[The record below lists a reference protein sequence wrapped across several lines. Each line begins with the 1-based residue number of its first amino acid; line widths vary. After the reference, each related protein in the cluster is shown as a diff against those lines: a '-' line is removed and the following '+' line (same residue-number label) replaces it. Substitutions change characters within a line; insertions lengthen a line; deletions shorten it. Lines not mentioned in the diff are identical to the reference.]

1 MCQRGLFMEDV
12 RPNEHCLLLRVAVV
26 AMGYR
31 ALSVMRMLSEIKP
44 GRLRLQL
51 VAIATVNKSIAC
63 SKFAGEMGVAVYDR
77 PTDLLALE
85 HLDLILEMTGDAQT
99 LSQLIVNKPSSIGVL
114 DHQAS
119 VLIFD
124 IAGLY
129 QQVSAR
135 DSEISLAS
143 SFASALLE
151 ASPDG
156 VMVLDRDYRVV
167 NCNESPIVTGGK
179 GRESV
184 IGKSCFDLIHNFRD
198 HCSAHDLRC
207 PMEEVLQTGRPART
221 VHETQP
227 GSPDTRVHQSTAYP
241 LTNSVGEIVQIVVS
255 IRDITQELTDRVEQ
269 RTQAIKNDLEQ
280 LVREDRLA
288 SLGRLVASVCH
299 EINNPI
305 ASILTFNKLILRCI
319 QEDDLPEGG
328 VGAFGHYL
336 DICVREAL
344 RCGQIVKNLLTFAR
358 QKNIELIQIDL
369 NEMIDTIMVLT
380 SHQLE
385 MNGITC
391 DLKLPETSF
400 TAKGDYTQIQQCLMN
415 LIFNAMESMTDGG
428 TLTLSGGQDH
438 ERKTVWVT
446 VADTGYGIDPEDLPR
461 IFEPF
466 YTTKKEGRGVGLGLS
481 MVYGIIREHQG
492 TVEVQSEA
500 GEGSLFKLT
509 LPAGVGAVPETKGE
523 DT

>member
-1 MCQRGLFMEDV
+1 MEGNGV
-12 RPNEHCLLLRVAVV
+12 PGHGLLLKVAVV
-26 AMGYR
+26 ARGYR
-31 ALSVMRMLSEIKP
+31 ALSVMRMLSDIKP

-51 VAIATVNKSIAC
+51 VAIATVSKSIAC
-63 SKFAGEMGVAVYDR
+63 SKFAGEVGVAVYDD
-77 PTDLLALE
+77 PMDLLSVE

-99 LSQLIVNKPSSIGVL
+99 LVHLARNKPPSIGVL
-114 DHQAS
+114 DRQAS
-119 VLIFD
+119 MLIFD

-156 VMVLDRDYRVV
+156 VMVVDRDYRIV

-179 GRESV
+179 GREFAL
-184 IGKSCFDLIHNFRD
+184 GRSCFDVIHNSRD
-198 HCSAHDLRC
+198 SCSDRELRC
-207 PMEEVLQTGRPART
+207 PMEEVLKTGRTART

-241 LTNSVGEIVQIVVS
+241 LTNSLGEIVQVVVS

-269 RTQAIKNDLEQ
+269 RTQAIKNDLERY
-280 LVREDRLA
+280 VREDRLA

-299 EINNPI
+299 EINNPLS
-305 ASILTFNKLILRCI
+305 SILTFNKLILRCI

-328 VGAFGHYL
+328 MEAFSHYL
-336 DICVREAL
+336 DICVKEAF

-369 NEMIDTIMVLT
+369 KEMIDTIMVLT
-380 SHQLE
+380 GYQLE

-391 DLKLPETSF
+391 DLNLPESSF

-415 LIFNAMESMTDGG
+415 LIFNAIESMMDGG
-428 TLTLSGGQDH
+428 TLTLSGGQDR
-438 ERKTVWVT
+438 ELKTVWMT
-446 VADTGYGIDPEDLPR
+446 VADTGYGIDSEDLPR

-466 YTTKKEGRGVGLGLS
+466 YTTKKEGKGVGLGLS
-481 MVYGIIREHQG
+481 MVYGIIREHEG
-492 TVEVQSEA
+492 SVEVESEP
-500 GEGSLFKLT
+500 GKGSLFKLT
-509 LPAGVGAVPETKGE
+509 LPAGVEPQ
-523 DT
+523 

>member
-1 MCQRGLFMEDV
+1 M
-12 RPNEHCLLLRVAVV
+12 LRVAVV
-26 AMGYR
+26 ARGYR
-31 ALSVMRMLSEIKP
+31 ALSVIRMLSDINP

-51 VAIATVNKSIAC
+51 VAIATVSKSIAC
-63 SKFAGEMGVAVYDR
+63 SKFAGEVGVAVYDD
-77 PTDLLALE
+77 PMDLLAVE
-85 HLDLILEMTGDAQT
+85 HLDLILEMTGDAQILARLVT
-99 LSQLIVNKPSSIGVL
+99 NKPSSIGVL
-114 DHQAS
+114 DRQAS
-119 VLIFD
+119 MLFFD

-156 VMVLDRDYRVV
+156 VMVVNRDFRIV
-167 NCNESPIVTGGK
+167 NCNESPIITGGR
-179 GRESV
+179 GREFAL
-184 IGKSCFDLIHNFRD
+184 GRPCFDQIQNAGD
-198 HCSAHDLRC
+198 VCSARELKC
-207 PMEEVLQTGRPART
+207 PMEEVFKTGRPART
-221 VHETQP
+221 VYETQP
-227 GSPDTRVHQSTAYP
+227 GSMDTRVHQSTAYP
-241 LTNSVGEIVQIVVS
+241 LANSLGEIVQVVVS

-269 RTQAIKNDLEQ
+269 RTRAIKNDLEQ
-280 LVREDRLA
+280 FVREDRLA

-319 QEDDLPEGG
+319 QEDDLPVGG
-328 VGAFGHYL
+328 MEAFSHYL
-336 DICVREAL
+336 DICVREAM

-369 NEMIDTIMVLT
+369 SEMIDTILVLT

-391 DLKLPETSF
+391 DLNLPETSF

-415 LIFNAMESMTDGG
+415 LIFNAMESMADGG
-428 TLTLSGGQDH
+428 TLTLSGGQD
-438 ERKTVWVT
+438 RQTKTVWVT

-466 YTTKKEGRGVGLGLS
+466 YTTKKEGKGVGLGLS

-492 TVEVQSEA
+492 TVEVQSEP
-500 GEGSLFKLT
+500 GKGSLFRLT
-509 LPAGVGAVPETKGE
+509 LPAGAGALSETKGE

>member
-1 MCQRGLFMEDV
+1 MEDV
-12 RPNEHCLLLRVAVV
+12 RANEHCLLLKVAVV
-26 AMGYR
+26 ARGYR
-31 ALSVMRMLSEIKP
+31 ALSVMRMLSDIKP

-51 VAIATVNKSIAC
+51 VAIATINKSIAC
-63 SKFAGEMGVAVYDR
+63 SKFAGEVGVAVYDN
-77 PTDLLALE
+77 PMDLLAVE

-99 LSQLIVNKPSSIGVL
+99 LARLAGSKPSSIGVL
-114 DHQAS
+114 DRQAS
-119 VLIFD
+119 MLIFD

-129 QQVSAR
+129 QQASAR
-135 DSEISLAS
+135 ESEISLAS

-156 VMVLDRDYRVV
+156 VMVVDRDYRII
-167 NCNESPIVTGGK
+167 NCNASPIVTGGK
-179 GRESV
+179 GREFAL
-184 IGKSCFDLIHNFRD
+184 GRYCYELIHHFKD
-198 HCSAHDLRC
+198 ICSKNDLRC

-221 VHETQP
+221 VHETKP

-241 LTNSVGEIVQIVVS
+241 LTNSVGEIVQVVVS

-280 LVREDRLA
+280 FVREDRLA

-319 QEDDLPEGG
+319 QEDDMPEEGISS
-328 VGAFGHYL
+328 FSHYL

-369 NEMIDTIMVLT
+369 KEMIDTILVLT
-380 SHQLE
+380 GHQLE

-391 DLKLPETSF
+391 DLNLPQSSF

-415 LIFNAMESMTDGG
+415 LIFNAVESMTDGG
-428 TLTLSGGQDH
+428 TLTLSGGQD
-438 ERKTVWVT
+438 RDGKTVWVN
-446 VADTGYGIDPEDLPR
+446 VADTGFGIDPEDLPR

-466 YTTKKEGRGVGLGLS
+466 YTTKKEGKGVGLGLS
-481 MVYGIIREHQG
+481 MVYGIIREHEG
-492 TVEVQSEA
+492 TVEVQSEP
-500 GEGSLFKLT
+500 GKGSLFKLT
-509 LPAGVGAVPETKGE
+509 LPAGVETVQKTEGE

>member
-1 MCQRGLFMEDV
+1 MEGNGV
-12 RPNEHCLLLRVAVV
+12 PEHGLLLKVAVV
-26 AMGYR
+26 ARGYH
-31 ALSVMRMLSEIKP
+31 ALSVMRMLSDIKP

-51 VAIATVNKSIAC
+51 VAIATVSKSIAC
-63 SKFAGEMGVAVYDR
+63 SKFAGEVGIAVYND
-77 PTDLLALE
+77 PMDLLTVD

-99 LSQLIVNKPSSIGVL
+99 LVHLARNKPPSIGIL
-114 DHQAS
+114 DRQAS
-119 VLIFD
+119 LLIFD

-129 QQVSAR
+129 QQASEH

-156 VMVLDRDYRVV
+156 VMVVDRDFRIV
-167 NCNESPIVTGGK
+167 NCNESPIITGGK
-179 GRESV
+179 GREV
-184 IGKSCFDLIHNFRD
+184 AIGRSCFDLIQNAGD
-198 HCSAHDLRC
+198 VCSSRELKC
-207 PMEEVLQTGRPART
+207 PMEEVFKTGRPART
-221 VHETQP
+221 VYETQP
-227 GSPDTRVHQSTAYP
+227 GSMDTRVHQSTAYP
-241 LTNSVGEIVQIVVS
+241 LTNSLGEIVQVVVS

-269 RTQAIKNDLEQ
+269 RTQVIKNDLERF
-280 LVREDRLA
+280 VREDRLA

-319 QEDDLPEGG
+319 QEDELPKGG
-328 VGAFGHYL
+328 METFGHYL

-369 NEMIDTIMVLT
+369 KEMVDTIIVLT
-380 SHQLE
+380 GHQLE
-385 MNGITC
+385 MNGIAC
-391 DLKLPETSF
+391 DLNLPETSF

-428 TLTLSGGQDH
+428 TLTLSGGQDP
-438 ERKTVWVT
+438 EMKTVWIT

-466 YTTKKEGRGVGLGLS
+466 YSTKKEGKGVGLGLS

-492 TVEVQSEA
+492 TVEVQSEP
-500 GEGSLFKLT
+500 GQGSLFKLT
-509 LPAGVGAVPETKGE
+509 LPAGVGALPETKGE

>member
-1 MCQRGLFMEDV
+1 MEGV
-12 RPNEHCLLLRVAVV
+12 RTNDHCLLIKVAVV
-26 AMGYR
+26 ARGYR

-51 VAIATVNKSIAC
+51 IAIATIDKSIAC
-63 SKFAGEMGVAVYDR
+63 SKFAGDVGVAVYED
-77 PTDLLALE
+77 PMDLLAVE
-85 HLDLILEMTGDAQT
+85 HLDLILEMTGDTRT
-99 LSQLIVNKPSSIGVL
+99 LARLVTDKPSSIGVL
-114 DHQAS
+114 DRQAS
-119 VLIFD
+119 MLIFD

-156 VMVLDRDYRVV
+156 VMVLDRDYRVI
-167 NCNESPIVTGGK
+167 NCNESPIITGGK
-179 GRESV
+179 SREFALGR
-184 IGKSCFDLIHNFRD
+184 SCFDLIHGFRD
-198 HCSAHDLRC
+198 ACSDHDLRC
-207 PMEEVLQTGRPART
+207 PMEEVLKTGRPART

-241 LTNSVGEIVQIVVS
+241 LTNSAGEIVQIVVS
-255 IRDITQELTDRVEQ
+255 IRDITQELTDRVEK

-280 LVREDRLA
+280 FVREDRLA

-319 QEDDLPEGG
+319 QEDELPEEGMP
-328 VGAFGHYL
+328 AFSHYL
-336 DICVREAL
+336 DICVREAM

-369 NEMIDTIMVLT
+369 KEMIDTILVIT
-380 SHQLE
+380 GHQLE
-385 MNGITC
+385 MNDISY
-391 DLKLPETSF
+391 DLNLPETSF
-400 TAKGDYTQIQQCLMN
+400 IAKGDYTQIQQCLMN
-415 LIFNAMESMTDGG
+415 LIFNAIESMTSGG
-428 TLTLSGGQDH
+428 TLTLSGGQDR
-438 ERKTVWVT
+438 ENKTVWVS

-466 YTTKKEGRGVGLGLS
+466 YTTKKEGKGVGLGLS
-481 MVYGIIREHQG
+481 MVYGIIREHEG
-492 TVEVQSEA
+492 TVEVHSEP
-500 GEGSLFKLT
+500 GGGSLFKLT
-509 LPAGVGAVPETKGE
+509 LPAGVEDLSETKGE

>member
-1 MCQRGLFMEDV
+1 MEGV
-12 RPNEHCLLLRVAVV
+12 RSNEHCLLLRVAVV
-26 AMGYR
+26 ARGYR

-63 SKFAGEMGVAVYDR
+63 SKFAGEVGIAVYDE
-77 PTDLLALE
+77 PTDLLAME

-99 LSQLIVNKPSSIGVL
+99 LAQLVVHKPSSIGVL
-114 DHQAS
+114 DRQAS
-119 VLIFD
+119 MLIFD

-156 VMVLDRDYRVV
+156 VMVLDRDYRVI
-167 NCNESPIVTGGK
+167 NCNESPIITGGK

-184 IGKSCFDLIHNFRD
+184 LGRSCFDLIHNFRD
-198 HCSAHDLRC
+198 LCSTHDLRC

-280 LVREDRLA
+280 FVREDRLA

-305 ASILTFNKLILRCI
+305 TSILTFNKLILRCI

-369 NEMIDTIMVLT
+369 KEMIDTILVLT

-391 DLKLPETSF
+391 DLNLPETSF

-438 ERKTVWVT
+438 EMKTVWVT

-466 YTTKKEGRGVGLGLS
+466 YTTKKEGKGVGLGLS
-481 MVYGIIREHQG
+481 MVYGIVREHQG
-492 TVEVQSEA
+492 TVEAQSEA

>member
-1 MCQRGLFMEDV
+1 L
-12 RPNEHCLLLRVAVV
+12 A
-26 AMGYR
+26 
-31 ALSVMRMLSEIKP
+31 
-44 GRLRLQL
+44 QL
-51 VAIATVNKSIAC
+51 V
-63 SKFAGEMGVAVYDR
+63 
-77 PTDLLALE
+77 
-85 HLDLILEMTGDAQT
+85 
-99 LSQLIVNKPSSIGVL
+99 VNKPSSIGVL
-114 DHQAS
+114 DRQAS
-119 VLIFD
+119 MLIFD

-156 VMVLDRDYRVV
+156 VMVIDRDYRVV

-184 IGKSCFDLIHNFRD
+184 LGKSCFDLIHGFRG

-241 LTNSVGEIVQIVVS
+241 LTNSVGEIVQIVIS
-255 IRDITQELTDRVEQ
+255 IRDITQELSDRVEQ

-305 ASILTFNKLILRCI
+305 ASILTFNKLILRCV

-328 VGAFGHYL
+328 VGAFGDYL

-369 NEMIDTIMVLT
+369 KEMIDTILVLT

-391 DLKLPETSF
+391 DLKLPEASF

-438 ERKTVWVT
+438 EKKTVWVT

-466 YTTKKEGRGVGLGLS
+466 YTSKKEGRGVGLGLS

-492 TVEVQSEA
+492 TIEAQSEV

-509 LPAGVGAVPETKGE
+509 LPAGVGADPETKGE

>member
-1 MCQRGLFMEDV
+1 MEGV
-12 RPNEHCLLLRVAVV
+12 RSNEHCLLLRVAVV
-26 AMGYR
+26 ARGYR

-63 SKFAGEMGVAVYDR
+63 SKFAGEMGIAVYDE

-99 LSQLIVNKPSSIGVL
+99 LSHLVVNKPSSIGVL
-114 DHQAS
+114 DRQAS
-119 VLIFD
+119 MLIFD

-156 VMVLDRDYRVV
+156 VMVLDRDYRVI
-167 NCNESPIVTGGK
+167 NCNESPIITGGK

-184 IGKSCFDLIHNFRD
+184 LGKSCFDLIHNFRD
-198 HCSAHDLRC
+198 HCSTHDLRC

-241 LTNSVGEIVQIVVS
+241 LTNSAGEIVQIVVS

-319 QEDDLPEGG
+319 QEEDLPEEG
-328 VGAFGHYL
+328 VGAFAQYL

-369 NEMIDTIMVLT
+369 KEMIDTILVLT

-385 MNGITC
+385 MNNITC
-391 DLKLPETSF
+391 DLTLPETSF

-415 LIFNAMESMTDGG
+415 LIFNAMESMADGG

-466 YTTKKEGRGVGLGLS
+466 YTTKKEGKGVGLGLS

-492 TVEVQSEA
+492 TVEAQSEP

-509 LPAGVGAVPETKGE
+509 LPAGVEAVPETKGE

>member
-1 MCQRGLFMEDV
+1 MEGNGV
-12 RPNEHCLLLRVAVV
+12 PEHGLLLKVAVV
-26 AMGYR
+26 ARGYR
-31 ALSVMRMLSEIKP
+31 ALSVMRMLSDIKP

-51 VAIATVNKSIAC
+51 VAIATVSKSIAC
-63 SKFAGEMGVAVYDR
+63 SKFAGEVGVAVYDD
-77 PTDLLALE
+77 PMDLLSVE
-85 HLDLILEMTGDAQT
+85 HLDLILEMTGDAET
-99 LSQLIVNKPSSIGVL
+99 LVHLARNKPPSIGVL
-114 DHQAS
+114 DRQAS
-119 VLIFD
+119 RLIFD

-129 QQVSAR
+129 QQVSER

-156 VMVLDRDYRVV
+156 VMVVDRDFRIV
-167 NCNESPIVTGGK
+167 NCNESPIITGGR
-179 GRESV
+179 GREFS
-184 IGKSCFDLIHNFRD
+184 IGRFCFDLIQNSGD
-198 HCSAHDLRC
+198 VCSARELKC
-207 PMEEVLQTGRPART
+207 PMEEVFKTGRPART
-221 VHETQP
+221 VYETQP
-227 GSPDTRVHQSTAYP
+227 GSMDTRVHQSTAYP
-241 LTNSVGEIVQIVVS
+241 LTNSLGEIVQVVVS
-255 IRDITQELTDRVEQ
+255 IRDITQELADRVEQ
-269 RTQAIKNDLEQ
+269 RTKVIKNDLERF
-280 LVREDRLA
+280 VREDRLA

-305 ASILTFNKLILRCI
+305 SSILTFNKLILRCI

-328 VGAFGHYL
+328 MEAFSHYL

-369 NEMIDTIMVLT
+369 KEMIDTIMVLT
-380 SHQLE
+380 GHQVE

-391 DLKLPETSF
+391 DLNLPSSF

-415 LIFNAMESMTDGG
+415 LIFNAIESMTNGG
-428 TLTLSGGQDH
+428 TLTLSGGKDS
-438 ERKTVWVT
+438 ELKTVWMT

-466 YTTKKEGRGVGLGLS
+466 YTTKKEGKGVGLGLS
-481 MVYGIIREHQG
+481 MVYGIIREHEG
-492 TVEVQSEA
+492 SVEVESEP
-500 GEGSLFKLT
+500 GKGSLFKIT
-509 LPAGVGAVPETKGE
+509 LPAGVEAVQKTEGE